1 MRVTYTAEDGTTFNT
16 EEACIAYESMQ
27 DIIRHIAGPF
37 TGDREWIDAEE
48 HFGFQ
53 NGFITILGSGFSAK
67 ELMEYRQSILRLA
80 EVLLIR
86 KPKIALG
93 LHQ

>member
-1 MRVTYTAEDGTTFNT
+1 
-16 EEACIAYESMQ
+16 MQ

-37 TGDREWIDAEE
+37 TGNREWIDAEE

-80 EVLLIR
+80 EVLFDSTAENRFGAASMNLY
-86 KPKIALG
+86 
-93 LHQ
+93 QTSTDCNQ